1 LAVLALL
8 APTIKQA
15 STHEPAKAN
24 HRSAMTDWA
33 SDVATDAV
41 SGRGREPV
49 EANRVALDVGGGAVV
64 VQWSLSYVAYVS
76 IRGGPGQRYPVARVR
91 ALAALE
97 RDGLEIARWTLGE
110 DHAQGAKDTTVEARV
125 TGTAS
130 GLFVDRTSGSRR
142 TTYVLK
148 VWNERASR
156 DGMVTVG
163 TRTMICEER

>member
-130 GLFVDRTSGSRR
+130 GLFVDRTSGPGRK
-142 TTYVLK
+142 TYVLK